1 MSGKYLTKTCLPA
14 GRDISRRLLGDMS
27 GALFNENA
35 AKGRENEIFYT
46 VFRNIETVEGRARYD
61 ITEIPAGNIGGEF
74 NKTFGHYHKNAL
86 PEVYEVL
93 EGHAYFLL
101 QNPQSNPAEIKEVY
115 IVEAEKGEKAVIPGN
130 FGHLSINVGSETL
143 VLANWI
149 GFTGYD
155 YETIKKLT
163 GGCYYVLDARLVAP
177 SEAEARRVGQTI
189 EFEQNKNYKMVPE
202 LKKLKL
208 KNSPALEE
216 LGIRND
222 KSHPILDLKKS
233 PEKLDWL
240 AHPEKYEELLTI
252 EKLYK
257 KV

>member
-1 MSGKYLTKTCLPA
+1 
-14 GRDISRRLLGDMS
+14 
-27 GALFNENA
+27 
-35 AKGRENEIFYT
+35 
-46 VFRNIETVEGRARYD
+46 
-61 ITEIPAGNIGGEF
+61 
-74 NKTFGHYHKNAL
+74 
-86 PEVYEVL
+86 
-93 EGHAYFLL
+93 
-101 QNPQSNPAEIKEVY
+101 
-115 IVEAEKGEKAVIPGN
+115 
-130 FGHLSINVGSETL
+130 
-143 VLANWI
+143 
-149 GFTGYD
+149 
-155 YETIKKLT
+155 
-163 GGCYYVLDARLVAP
+163 
-177 SEAEARRVGQTI
+177 
-189 EFEQNKNYKMVPE
+189 MVPE